1 MVEVRER
8 GWWAELMRWSLM
20 QHGVGR
26 LARRFSICSGIYA
39 ETASFYAHA
48 KALHA
53 HGQTIPDG
61 GTSLNGTRTILETR
75 F

>member
-48 KALHA
+48 KPLHCSMLTDKLFQMEG
-53 HGQTIPDG
+53 HIVERNKDY
-61 GTSLNGTRTILETR
+61 S
-75 F
+75 